1 MPGGR
6 TGFKSDAWVRSMVV
20 RLCIEMCEKW
30 WLDCALKCVKK
41 VWGPHG
47 G

>member
-6 TGFKSDAWVRSMVV
+6 IGFEGDAGVHSMVV
-20 RLCIEMCEKW
+20 RLCIEMHE
-30 WLDCALKCVKK
+30 K

>member
-6 TGFKSDAWVRSMVV
+6 TGFEGDAWVRNMVV
-20 RLCIEMCEKW
+20 RLCVEICE
-30 WLDCALKCVKK
+30 K